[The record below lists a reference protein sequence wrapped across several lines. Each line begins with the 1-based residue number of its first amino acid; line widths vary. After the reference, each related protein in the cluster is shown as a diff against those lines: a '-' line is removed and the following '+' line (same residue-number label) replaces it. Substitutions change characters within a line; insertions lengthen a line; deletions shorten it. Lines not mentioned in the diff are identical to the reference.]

1 MLSTLI
7 TSKTRV
13 ELITWFVT
21 HPGERFYYRQL
32 ITILHASKQSIQNEL
47 ARLESTGLLSS
58 QKEANIRF
66 YSVNTD
72 FILYPE
78 IKSLI
83 FKTVGI
89 GDELRN
95 ALGEIG
101 DIGSAFIYGSVAK
114 NKEDARS
121 DIDIMV
127 IGDVSVDAIHEAIM
141 KSEKRLGREINYSIF
156 SPSDWKKQLKQ
167 KKAFVCNVARD
178 QKIFLIGSAND
189 LRKISKLE

>member
-7 TSKTRV
+7 TSKARV
-13 ELITWFVT
+13 ELITWFVS

-32 ITILHASKQSIQNEL
+32 IAILKASKQSIQNEL
-47 ARLESTGLLSS
+47 ARLEKAGLLSS
-58 QKEANIRF
+58 QKEGNIRF
-66 YSVNTD
+66 YWVNQN

-78 IKSLI
+78 IKSMI

-95 ALGEIG
+95 ALGGIG
-101 DIGSAFIYGSVAK
+101 DIRSAFIYGSVAK
-114 NKEDARS
+114 KKEDARS

-141 KSEKRLGREINYSIF
+141 KSEKRLRREISYSIF
-156 SPSDWKKQLKQ
+156 SPSDWKKQLTQ
-167 KKAFVCNVARD
+167 KKAFVSSVARD

-189 LRKISKLE
+189 LRKMS